1 VPDNEGAGSM
11 VAGRQAKA
19 VIQSQTAVVAVDIGV
34 SVRFENV
41 SKGYGAFPAA
51 NEVSFEVPKGEL
63 FSLLG
68 PSGSGKSTLLRILAG
83 LIIPDSGKVF
93 IGDKDVTDL
102 PPQKR
107 DIGFVF
113 QHYALFK
120 HMTVRD
126 NVGFGLSVRNAKKD
140 EIDQKVD
147 ELLEKVRLADKG
159 HRFPSELSGGERQRV
174 ALARAMAPNP
184 SVLLLDEP
192 FAAVDAGV
200 RAELREWLLR
210 IHEADPIT
218 TLLVTH
224 DQEEALELSDEVV
237 VLNEGRVQQVGSP
250 EQIYSQPANSFVAAF
265 VGPVN
270 RIKFGPT
277 ELFVRPSDV
286 SVSVAW
292 PEHSNGTI
300 ERVSFLGDTLKLNV
314 RLKDGQI
321 LVAHIPAADAI
332 GQDFQAGQAVRADWR
347 AAKSF

>member
-1 VPDNEGAGSM
+1 MIAG
-11 VAGRQAKA
+11 Q
-19 VIQSQTAVVAVDIGV
+19 QSQVATLSASAVVAAEVGV

-41 SKGYGAFPAA
+41 SKGYGTFPAA
-51 NEVSFEVPKGEL
+51 KDVSFEVPKGEL

-83 LIIPDSGKVF
+83 LIIPDSGRVL
-93 IGDKDVTDL
+93 IGDRDVTDL

-113 QHYALFK
+113 QQYALFK
-120 HMTVRD
+120 HMTVRE
-126 NVGFGLSVRNAKKD
+126 NVGFGLSVRKAKKAD
-140 EIDQKVD
+140 IDARVS

-159 HRFPSELSGGERQRV
+159 HRYPAELSGGERQRV
-174 ALARAMAPNP
+174 ALARAMAPRP

-250 EQIYSQPANSFVAAF
+250 EEIYGQPANSFVAAF

-270 RIKFGPT
+270 RIQFGPS

-286 SVSVAW
+286 GVSIAW
-292 PEHSNGTI
+292 PEHANGTI
-300 ERVSFLGDTLKLNV
+300 ERVSFLGDTLKLHV
-314 RLKDGQI
+314 RLKDGQTLI
-321 LVAHIPAADAI
+321 AHVPAADAI
-332 GQDFQAGQAVRADWR
+332 GQDLRVGQDVRADWR

>member
-1 VPDNEGAGSM
+1 MEGTKPM
-11 VAGRQAKA
+11 VAGPHNKVVTPSATA
-19 VIQSQTAVVAVDIGV
+19 VISAEVAV

-41 SKGYGAFPAA
+41 SKGYGKFPAA
-51 NEVSFEVPKGEL
+51 KDVSFEVPEGEL

-83 LIIPDSGKVF
+83 LITPEGGKVF
-93 IGDKDVTDL
+93 IGDKDVTSL

-120 HMTVRD
+120 HMTVRE
-126 NVGFGLSVRNAKKD
+126 NVGFGLNVRHEKKQVIED
-140 EIDQKVD
+140 RVT
-147 ELLEKVRLADKG
+147 ELLDKVRLSDKG
-159 HRFPSELSGGERQRV
+159 HRYPSELSGGERQRV
-174 ALARAMAPNP
+174 ALARAMAPRP

-237 VLNEGRVQQVGSP
+237 VLNEGRVQQVGTP
-250 EQIYSQPANSFVAAF
+250 EEIYGQPANSFVAAF

-270 RIKFGPT
+270 RIKFGPN
-277 ELFVRPSDV
+277 ELYVRPSDV
-286 SVSVAW
+286 GISVDDSDHA
-292 PEHSNGTI
+292 NGTI
-300 ERVSFLGDTLKLNV
+300 ERVSFLGDTLKVHV
-314 RLKDGQI
+314 RLKDDQM

-332 GQDFQAGQAVRADWR
+332 GQDFRAGLAVRADWR

>member
-1 VPDNEGAGSM
+1 MVVPQRS
-11 VAGRQAKA
+11 KA
-19 VIQSQTAVVAVDIGV
+19 VNPGKAAAIAAETTV

-41 SKGYGAFPAA
+41 SKGFGKFPAA
-51 NEVSFEVPKGEL
+51 NDVSFEVPKGMM

-68 PSGSGKSTLLRILAG
+68 PSGSGKSTLLRIVAG
-83 LIIPDSGKVF
+83 LISPDNGKIF
-93 IGDKDVTDL
+93 IGDKDVTNL

-120 HMTVRD
+120 HMTVHD
-126 NVGFGLSVRNAKKD
+126 NVAFGLSVRHADKQFI
-140 EIDQKVD
+140 ETRVD
-147 ELLEKVRLADKG
+147 ELLEKVRLKDK
-159 HRFPSELSGGERQRV
+159 RDSFPTELSGGERQRV
-174 ALARAMAPNP
+174 ALARAMAPSP

-192 FAAVDAGV
+192 LGAVDANV

-210 IHEADPIT
+210 MHEADPIT

-237 VLNEGRVQQVGSP
+237 VLNEGRVQQVGTP
-250 EQIYSQPANSFVAAF
+250 EDIYSKPANSFVAAF

-270 RIKFGPT
+270 RIQFGPN

-286 SVSVAW
+286 SISVAW
-292 PEHSNGTI
+292 PEHANGAI
-300 ERVSFLGDTLKLNV
+300 ERVSFLGDTLKVHV
-314 RLKDGQI
+314 RLKDDQI
-321 LVAHIPAADAI
+321 LIAHIPAADAI
-332 GQDFQAGQAVRADWR
+332 GQDFRVGVAVRADWR

>member
-1 VPDNEGAGSM
+1 MPDNEGANAM
-11 VAGRQAKA
+11 VVSHTSKSIASA
-19 VIQSQTAVVAVDIGV
+19 SAVVAAEVAV
-34 SVRFENV
+34 SVRFEGV
-41 SKGYGAFPAA
+41 GKGYGQFPAA
-51 NEVSFEVPKGEL
+51 NDVSFEVPKGEL

-83 LIIPDSGKVF
+83 LIIPDTGKVF

-120 HMTVRD
+120 HMTVRE
-126 NVGFGLSVRNAKKD
+126 NVAFGLSVRHEKKD
-140 EIDQKVD
+140 VIDARVD
-147 ELLEKVRLADKG
+147 ELLEKVRLAEKG
-159 HRFPSELSGGERQRV
+159 NRYPSELSGGERQRV

-250 EQIYSQPANSFVAAF
+250 EEIYGHPANSFVAAF

-270 RIKFGPT
+270 RIKFGPN

-286 SVSVAW
+286 SISVAW
-292 PEHSNGTI
+292 PEHANGTI
-300 ERVSFLGDTLKLNV
+300 ERVSFLGDTLKVNV
-314 RLKDGQI
+314 RLKDDQVLI
-321 LVAHIPAADAI
+321 AYVPAADAI
-332 GQDFQAGQAVRADWR
+332 GQDFRPGVSVRADWR

>member
-1 VPDNEGAGSM
+1 M
-11 VAGRQAKA
+11 VSGQPSKVASASA
-19 VIQSQTAVVAVDIGV
+19 TAVVAVANTV

-41 SKGYGAFPAA
+41 SKGYGKFPAA
-51 NEVSFEVPKGEL
+51 KDVSFEVPKGDL

-83 LIIPDSGKVF
+83 LIVPESGKVF

-120 HMTVRD
+120 HMTVRE
-126 NVGFGLSVRNAKKD
+126 NVGFGLSVRHAKR
-140 EIDQKVD
+140 ETIDARVT

-159 HRFPSELSGGERQRV
+159 ERYPSELSGGERQRV

-224 DQEEALELSDEVV
+224 DQQEALELSDEVV
-237 VLNEGRVQQVGSP
+237 VLNEGRVQQVGTP
-250 EQIYSQPANSFVAAF
+250 EEIYGSPANSFVAAF

-270 RIKFGPT
+270 RIKFGPN

-286 SVSVAW
+286 GISVAW
-292 PEHSNGTI
+292 AEQANGTI
-300 ERVSFLGDTLKLNV
+300 ERVSFLGDTLKVNV
-314 RLKDGQI
+314 RLKDGQMLI
-321 LVAHIPAADAI
+321 AHIPAADAI
-332 GQDFQAGQAVRADWR
+332 GQDFRAGVAVRADWR